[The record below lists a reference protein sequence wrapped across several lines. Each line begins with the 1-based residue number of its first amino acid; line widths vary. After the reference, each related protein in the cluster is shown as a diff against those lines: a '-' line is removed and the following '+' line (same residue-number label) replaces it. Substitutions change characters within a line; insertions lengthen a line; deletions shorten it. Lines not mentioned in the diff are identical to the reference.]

1 MAKETSCSSG
11 KNNKTKQNSK
21 DVQFL
26 NNLWIFVYLVKFH
39 DYCMAFQTM
48 LAYIG
53 YLFSWHIHFPTN
65 ISEATGVD
73 KFSSSLIY
81 WKKKEFQILTQ
92 YKYLSV
98 AWLHHLTKFCSNSSH
113 LISPWLMDPVN
124 SNPGLKH
131 SLTFSPHPG
140 ITLNYK
146 FKYFLFLLKP
156 TQFPFLLSRS
166 SSIIIYVLGK
176 QR

>member
-26 NNLWIFVYLVKFH
+26 NSLWIFVCYHYLVKFH
-39 DYCMAFQTM
+39 DYCVAFQTM

-113 LISPWLMDPVN
+113 LISREWILSIFFPKFPQLFQSSPFN
-124 SNPGLKH
+124 SP
-131 SLTFSPHPG
+131 FSS
-140 ITLNYK
+140 
-146 FKYFLFLLKP
+146 
-156 TQFPFLLSRS
+156 FPFLSPPKSMAQKNIYPHVTWENPLSN
-166 SSIIIYVLGK
+166 
-176 QR
+176 